1 MNRARTV
8 AATKMEPLVGITM
21 SFEGDTHRLRHAYV
35 EAVARAGALPVLV
48 PSLEG
53 AGLATELA
61 ERLDAL
67 VITGGPAIV
76 DGLVG
81 ELPADIA
88 VTDPL
93 RAVSDRRTA
102 QAFIDRDKPIL
113 GICYGMQLLNA
124 LDGGTIYADVEK
136 QVDGALAH
144 SPKRGAK
151 DHPIEI
157 RENTHLFSTLGTQA
171 ATVNTRHL
179 QAVATV
185 GSSFRVSATSP
196 DGVIEAIET
205 DNGHRMGVQFHPE
218 RMAMIAVFDAL
229 VSRARS

>member
-1 MNRARTV
+1 
-8 AATKMEPLVGITM
+8 METLVGITM

-35 EAVARAGALPVLV
+35 EALERAGALPVLV
-48 PSLEG
+48 PSLERG
-53 AGLATELA
+53 GLTVELA

-81 ELPADIA
+81 ELPADLG
-88 VTDPL
+88 VTNPL

-144 SPKRGAK
+144 SPKRGAT
-151 DHPIEI
+151 DHPIAI
-157 RENTHLFSTLGTQA
+157 RENTHLFSTLGTRA

-179 QAVATV
+179 QAIATV
-185 GSSFRVSATSP
+185 GPSFRVSATSP
-196 DGVIEAIET
+196 DGVVEAIET
-205 DNGHRMGVQFHPE
+205 DDGTRIGVQFHPE
-218 RMAMIAVFDAL
+218 RMGMVAVFEAL
-229 VSRARS
+229 VSRAKS